1 MQNFFVKYYRFI
13 TFCFIATILIACVVL
28 FYNREVFLYS
38 SDTDSLLEG
47 DARTKETTG
56 FIADSIEN
64 DTWLAFV
71 FECNNILQKENL
83 EKYRLFCEEL
93 RSLHEYRGMLGL
105 ANILVPKVLENGK
118 VNPRFE
124 LLIRKQIYE
133 ENNWEEIKNSCLET
147 SYIKNVIV
155 TEDFAYASL
164 LVRFKLEETSS
175 AQINEFI
182 ERINQKINAVSSAD
196 FKVYKIGMP
205 ILKKEIQ
212 TSILSNLFVKGSIAL
227 VLILICLIYI
237 CRRFAYFFN
246 LVFSILLSFVL
257 LFLVVFSFSL
267 PLDFYLLLLIPIVI
281 TIQLTFSVHLYI
293 AMQKLESQNENLPFI
308 EIASQAVS
316 EILKPSIFACLTT
329 VIGLLSFVLSPLPEL
344 QLFGSFGAIAL
355 VIVLFVSFGPGVSI
369 LIAFRKKK
377 KNIQINKNS
386 FGFVFFK
393 NSKNYIYPSFILF
406 VIFCAAVLHIHKI
419 KTDERIL
426 QYLPNKSEM
435 KEGLSILSDKFG
447 GIHMFKIEIDSNK
460 LNGANDAEFLAYL
473 IEIHKITEKHKKVSA
488 VYSYAQLVSQVN
500 EKFIEAIDHSSFS
513 FLKKVVSAESK
524 KGEIQIPSPLVM
536 STISN
541 VLNVYN
547 PSGIEL
553 LLDKNSQKSTMF
565 IRTKD
570 MPSEEYVAL
579 INEIVSESEKI
590 KPKAYKINLLEGI
603 HEYMAKEN
611 QIKDSLIYSYIS
623 SICPIFLMLYI
634 LFRSVTV
641 SLVLVIIN
649 AAAVAM
655 MLGFTGYMGISLNSI
670 TVLAGS
676 LAFGVAV
683 DDSIH
688 LINQFQIYRSK
699 MSVEE
704 AIKCTYETKNRA
716 IIGTSLLIIFTA
728 IFFWMIDFTPISNF
742 GLVTVVSMSSALL
755 LNLFVL
761 PFYLRYSS
769 IK

>member
-83 EKYRLFCEEL
+83 EKYRVFCEEL

-513 FLKKVVSAESK
+513 FLKKVVSAESI